1 LFGAGQTSLQ
11 DLKRKPYEEDR
22 RTWPVSRAFSKLN
35 VRIRFSQKA
44 KGASRILPD
53 RVLVVHKANRDLI
66 YIPLVTPLFDQVIIP
81 VLNGVTIA
89 IVSGSTM
96 VFGGVEYVL
105 TNLAHPPHSCVA
117 KDSSLYSCQG

>member
-1 LFGAGQTSLQ
+1 MKKIVALGLAAALLLSSTSAFAFH
-11 DLKRKPYEEDR
+11 RKP
-22 RTWPVSRAFSKLN
+22 
-35 VRIRFSQKA
+35 KA
-44 KGASRILPD
+44 HLTYSPD

-66 YIPLVTPLFDQVIIP
+66 YIPLVTPLFDQVVIP
-81 VLNGVTIA
+81 VLNGVTFA

>member
-1 LFGAGQTSLQ
+1 MKKIVALGLSAALLLSSTSAFAFH
-11 DLKRKPYEEDR
+11 RKP
-22 RTWPVSRAFSKLN
+22 
-35 VRIRFSQKA
+35 KA
-44 KGASRILPD
+44 HLVYSPD

>member
-1 LFGAGQTSLQ
+1 MKKIVALGLSAALFLSSTSAFAFH
-11 DLKRKPYEEDR
+11 RKPKTHLVY
-22 RTWPVSRAFSKLN
+22 S
-35 VRIRFSQKA
+35 
-44 KGASRILPD
+44 PD

-66 YIPLVTPLFDQVIIP
+66 YIPFVTPLFDQVIIP
-81 VLNGVTIA
+81 VLNGVSIA

-117 KDSSLYSCQG
+117 RDSSLYSCQG